1 MSPMDTGFQD
11 VLSQGLFLFLF
22 VLLGVTWAFYL
33 AHILTKKGVY
43 ARVAQRLLWVSLAW
57 NAGALIYRWAAAGH
71 APWANQY
78 ESATMVA
85 FGVLA
90 LYTYFEYVEQE
101 GKLPLLGLLVLP
113 AAMVAIAAANL
124 LPEEYKHIS
133 PLMPALQSY
142 WLKIHVSL
150 MLVSYGS
157 FASTFALSLLY
168 LIRTGAWTRR
178 TTWIALAVASPL
190 AGWFFGYVHQSA
202 RSDFWN
208 WLMKAMGLTELAYGD
223 TAKAYAVCAAAALAA
238 GLLLAGALQLLPA
251 RLMESVPEAATLD
264 ELNYRSVAIGFP
276 LLTGGII
283 LGAIWGH
290 VAWGRYWGW
299 DPKETWAFISWLIFA
314 FFLHMRVFG
323 GWDGR
328 KIAWVGLIGAGSI
341 VFTYW
346 GVNFLLS
353 GLHAYAKP

>member
-1 MSPMDTGFQD
+1 MNPLDNGYND
-11 VLSQGLFLFLF
+11 ALSQGLFLALF
-22 VLLGVTWAFYL
+22 VLLGVAWGFYL
-33 AHILTKKGVY
+33 AFALTKRETHY
-43 ARVAQRLLWVSLAW
+43 TWARRMLWIALAW
-57 NAGALIYRWAAAGH
+57 NVGALIFRWVVAGH

-85 FGVLA
+85 FGVVA
-90 LYTYFEYVEQE
+90 LFSYFEREA
-101 GKLPLLGLLVLP
+101 KLPILGLLVLP

-124 LPEEYKHIS
+124 LPNEYKHIS

-142 WLKIHVSL
+142 WLKIHVSM
-150 MLVSYGS
+150 MLTSYGA

-168 LIRTGAWTRR
+168 LIRVGAWKRK
-178 TTWIALAVASPL
+178 TTWIALAIASPL
-190 AGWFFGYVHQSA
+190 AGWFFGYVHQTA
-202 RSDFWN
+202 RSEFWN
-208 WLMKAMGLTELAYGD
+208 WLMATLGGSELAQGGAY
-223 TAKAYAVCAAAALAA
+223 KAYAVCAGGALCM
-238 GLLLAGALQLLPA
+238 GMLLAFALQFLPHK
-251 RLMESVPEAATLD
+251 LMESVPSAETLD

-276 LLTGGII
+276 LLTLGII
-283 LGAIWGH
+283 LGAVWGH

-323 GWDGR
+323 GWGGR

>member
-1 MSPMDTGFQD
+1 MNPVDNGFQD
-11 VLSQGLFLFLF
+11 ALSQGLFLILF
-22 VLLGVTWAFYL
+22 ALLGVTWGLYL
-33 AHILTKKGVY
+33 AHILTKKDRY
-43 ARVAQRLLWVSLAW
+43 AALAGRMLWVCLAW
-57 NAGALIYRWAAAGH
+57 NVGALIYRWAVAGH

-85 FGVLA
+85 FGVVA
-90 LYTYFEYVEQE
+90 LFTYFQREAR
-101 GKLPLLGLLVLP
+101 LPLMGLLVLP
-113 AAMVAIAAANL
+113 AAMVVIAAANL
-124 LPEEYKHIS
+124 LPQEYKHIS

-142 WLKIHVSL
+142 WLKIHVSC

-157 FASTFALSLLY
+157 FACTFALSLLY
-168 LIRTGAWTRR
+168 LIRTGVWKRS
-178 TTWIALAVASPL
+178 TTWIALGIASPL

-208 WLMKAMGLTELAYGD
+208 WLMKFMGLTELAYGD
-223 TAKAYAVCAAAALAA
+223 TAKAYAVCAAAGLALGMLA
-238 GLLLAGALQLLPA
+238 AGALQFLPA
-251 RLMESVPEAATLD
+251 SLMESVPAAETLD

-276 LLTGGII
+276 LLTLGVI

>member
-1 MSPMDTGFQD
+1 MDTTSAASAFQNS
-11 VLSQGLFLFLF
+11 LSQGLFIA
-22 VLLGVTWAFYL
+22 LLGVLAGSWSLYL
-33 AHILTKKGVY
+33 AHVLTGKESY
-43 ARVAQRLLWVSLAW
+43 HRWARRVLWFAVVFNAAALA
-57 NAGALIYRWAAAGH
+57 YRWVAAGH

-85 FGVLA
+85 FGVLVIF
-90 LYTYFEYVEQE
+90 TYFEREAR
-101 GKLPLLGLLVLP
+101 LPLLALLVLP

-124 LPEEYKHIS
+124 LPEQYKMME
-133 PLMPALQSY
+133 PLVPALQSY
-142 WLKIHVSL
+142 WLKIHVTC
-150 MLVSYGS
+150 MLTSYGA

-168 LIRTGAWTRR
+168 LIRVGAWTRR
-178 TTWIALAVASPL
+178 TTWVALGISSPL
-190 AGWFFGYVHQSA
+190 AGWFFGYVHQSV

-208 WLMKAMGLTELAYGD
+208 WLMTSLHLTELAAGD
-223 TAKAYAVCAAAALAA
+223 TAKAYAVCAAGGLAVGMLLAAALQA
-238 GLLLAGALQLLPA
+238 LPA
-251 RLMESVPEAATLD
+251 KLMESVPSAEVLD

-276 LLTGGII
+276 LLTLGII
-283 LGAIWGH
+283 LGAVWGH

-299 DPKETWAFISWLIFA
+299 DPKETWAFISWLVFA

-323 GWDGR
+323 GWSGR